1 MSKTDRK
8 LTDNPVINVIW
19 LLLIVASA
27 SIGILS
33 GVIYLLAVTDVQI
46 LSWSIGYI
54 LTSGTNETI
63 MGPCLAAFIV
73 SLIVFVLCMCKNIIL
88 RALHRG

>member
-63 MGPCLAAFIV
+63 MGPCLTAFIV